1 MIEIGRHGSIPESE
15 LNFDYARS
23 GGPGGQHVNKVNTK
37 VILLFDVQE
46 SQSLTGWQKNRI
58 LEKLAT
64 RINREG
70 ILRVS
75 SEKHRS
81 QSMNRDA
88 AVARFAELLDAALTL
103 PKRRRKTRVSRSQKQ
118 KRLDTKKKRG
128 QLKKDRRSTE

>member
-15 LNFDYARS
+15 LTFDYARS

>member
-1 MIEIGRHGSIPESE
+1 MIEIGRHVSIPESE
-15 LNFDYARS
+15 LNFAYARS

-46 SQSLTGWQKNRI
+46 SHSLTGWQKNRI
-58 LEKLAT
+58 LDKLAT

-70 ILRVS
+70 VLRVS

-103 PKRRRKTRVSRSQKQ
+103 PIRRRKTRVSRSQKQ
-118 KRLDTKKKRG
+118 KRLETKTKRG
-128 QLKKDRRSTE
+128 QLKRNRRATE

>member
-1 MIEIGRHGSIPESE
+1 MIEIGRHASIPESE
-15 LNFDYARS
+15 LNFEYARS

-37 VILLFDVQE
+37 VILRFDVQE
-46 SQSLTGWQKNRI
+46 SQSLTGWQKTRI
-58 LEKLAT
+58 LDKLAT

-70 ILRVS
+70 VLRVS

-88 AVARFAELLDAALTL
+88 AVARVAELLDAALTV
-103 PKRRRKTRVSRSQKQ
+103 PKRRRKTRVSRTQKQ

-128 QLKKDRRSTE
+128 QLKRDRRSTE